1 MTNLAKMR
9 LKIRS
14 MEQAVDELKKEF
26 NNLTEKLTKTK
37 SPLINKKESNN
48 GNT

>member
-9 LKIRS
+9 LKIKN
-14 MEQAVDELKKEF
+14 MEQAVEELKKDF
-26 NNLTEKLTKTK
+26 NGLTEKLTETK